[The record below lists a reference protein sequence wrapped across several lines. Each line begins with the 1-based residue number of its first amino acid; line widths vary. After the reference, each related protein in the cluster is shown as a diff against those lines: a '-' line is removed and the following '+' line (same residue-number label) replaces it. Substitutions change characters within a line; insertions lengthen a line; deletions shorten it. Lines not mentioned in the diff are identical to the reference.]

1 MVDFERVDAMRRR
14 ATIPARINI
23 IGEHTD
29 YAGGKALPFALDVH
43 LVLEASALN
52 AGFEG
57 GATVIEL
64 WKAAGGWPARLSVE
78 SEIPI
83 GVGMSSS
90 AALCLAVVLCV
101 HGPMKPLDACR
112 EAQRIE
118 HEVLKTPCGLLDQM
132 AMMHGKQGY
141 ASLIDF
147 SRNSIEDFPVPNDWL
162 FKLVDSGIHRTLGDT
177 SYRDLRNEAAH
188 SAHVESENQRVDLAR
203 NASPKRLGELL
214 NQSHTSLQ
222 RCGLSVPE
230 MDKQVD
236 ALQRTEGVHG
246 ARMMGGGFGGMIL
259 VLVASEKV
267 LPNQRLYRPSQG
279 GRVEELFE

>member
-1 MVDFERVDAMRRR
+1 MRRR

-43 LVLEASALN
+43 LVLEATALN

-188 SAHVESENQRVDLAR
+188 SAHVESENQRVDFAR

-222 RCGLSVPE
+222 QCGLSVPE
-230 MDKQVD
+230 MDKQVG
-236 ALQRTEGVHG
+236 ALQRTEGVLG